1 MKVVLIY
8 RNNISLY
15 SQIRS
20 IYNPKKIIEMVN
32 FIKADVNNPIRDPKA
47 APNAFFGLLLS
58 FIISPI
64 KAPINGPIII
74 PNGIGDSIP
83 NIRPNEVP
91 IIPYLVPPNFFVPNM
106 GII

>member
-1 MKVVLIY
+1 MEQKKHLYFLQAQYYEENYNFHKAILSYKNSIRDLISFKMKVVLIY

-47 APNAFFGLLLS
+47 ALNAFF
-58 FIISPI
+58 
-64 KAPINGPIII
+64 
-74 PNGIGDSIP
+74 
-83 NIRPNEVP
+83 
-91 IIPYLVPPNFFVPNM
+91 
-106 GII
+106 

>member
-1 MKVVLIY
+1 M
-8 RNNISLY
+8 
-15 SQIRS
+15 
-20 IYNPKKIIEMVN
+20 YNPKNIIEMVN

-74 PNGIGDSIP
+74 PNGIGESIP
-83 NIRPNEVP
+83 NIRPKEVP